1 MNTWEKMKINDMNI
15 LEKIKI
21 KDRNISEKIKINSEK
36 KLEEWKTTPLKI
48 AVTGQSG
55 TGRKLKLCNIHIL
68 YHLYS
73 HLYL

>member
-1 MNTWEKMKINDMNI
+1 MNIWEKMKINDMNI

-21 KDRNISEKIKINSEK
+21 NAEE

>member
-1 MNTWEKMKINDMNI
+1 MCQLSKNKAAVCLWCSVKDM
-15 LEKIKI
+15 
-21 KDRNISEKIKINSEK
+21 NISEKIKINSEK

-73 HLYL
+73 HIYL